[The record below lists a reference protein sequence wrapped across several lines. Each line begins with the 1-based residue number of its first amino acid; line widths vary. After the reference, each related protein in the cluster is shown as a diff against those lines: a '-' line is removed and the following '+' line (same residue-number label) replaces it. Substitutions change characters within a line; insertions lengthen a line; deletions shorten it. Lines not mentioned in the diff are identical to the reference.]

1 MERVLARAA
10 ITQAPISMG
19 TDSSTFRICSSS
31 FNIYPPARVA
41 NRASKR
47 RFAMK
52 IAKVFVFATALMV
65 GGSIPAFADAVLSVV
80 SPSGVI
86 AGQTFTVGIFV
97 TGPTVIHNGTVT
109 TSNVTDLDAF
119 QFDLAFNCIVP
130 TASPTGCQ
138 PGASLLQALSV
149 SEGSFLP
156 HGGSNATFFEPG
168 TISNATGEISLIGD
182 VGASGVT
189 GSGDLVDVTFK
200 ALTTGTTNIAI
211 LGNCDLQ
218 FLDSNFNPI
227 VVDNSVTTSPNLQ
240 TFPTNQS
247 LSTSLVI
254 TPEPPS
260 GQLLLL
266 GGMFALA
273 TLTRVNRKGRV
284 RGVR

>member
-1 MERVLARAA
+1 MKLAKIFVITAA
-10 ITQAPISMG
+10 LALLEH
-19 TDSSTFRICSSS
+19 ST
-31 FNIYPPARVA
+31 
-41 NRASKR
+41 
-47 RFAMK
+47 
-52 IAKVFVFATALMV
+52 
-65 GGSIPAFADAVLSVV
+65 AFADAVLSVV
-80 SPSGVI
+80 SPSGIV
-86 AGQTFTVGIFV
+86 AGQTFTIGIFV
-97 TGPTVIHNGTVT
+97 TGPTVSHGSTTI

-119 QFDLAFNCIVP
+119 QFDLAFNCTVP
-130 TASPTGCQ
+130 TATPTSCQ
-138 PGASLLQALSV
+138 HGASVLDALSV
-149 SEGSFLP
+149 TEGPFLP
-156 HGGSNATFFEPG
+156 NGGANTTFFEPG
-168 TISNATGEISLIGD
+168 TINNATGEISLIGD

-200 ALTTGTTNIAI
+200 ALTTGTTDIAI
-211 LGNCDLQ
+211 LGNNDLQ
-218 FLDSNFNPI
+218 FFDSNFNPI